1 MIGTSYSGGGGLVGW
16 AGIGQERRGG
26 GERLDSKAKGASD
39 AAARAPPV
47 IITCSGSKV
56 LS

>member
-1 MIGTSYSGGGGLVGW
+1 VGW